1 MPESTLECFQLTWDS
16 NDKVSFTN
24 AITLVLSAYNLKMKC
39 KVNFAH
45 ASHWHNIFIQYTK

>member
-24 AITLVLSAYNLKMKC
+24 AIMLVLSAYNLKMKC